1 MGWVW
6 LLRLISTF
14 RTRFKGRTQ
23 SAQLGLGGLSTWV
36 YISQKRWYIA
46 TCSTVIGQFT
56 SFSKFFVHRRWTD
69 SARARG
75 RNGRIGQA
83 LLDSR
88 QQRRRGAKSAA
99 GDRSAVRN
107 QDASQILR
115 HGFVETPSTLLEPS
129 LRAAL
134 LARAQAGGGHDISNA
149 KELRIGG
156 SLLQCVRDAVC
167 SSPTVRQA
175 AREVFSTPYVSIPY
189 VSVLSTHPG
198 QQPQLPHADDT
209 CNRELIGLIHLRPGQ
224 APTRCAPYDSSRTWP
239 TGWTAKC
246 TACDAAVPL
255 TDKMY
260 RERRHLRIG
269 FRCDSCGGGGGG
281 GGARGAGG
289 IPPRHASRRR
299 ESRPAEFGD
308 ALRAAFGELLEEGAP
323 QLCRHSLGAPPP
335 ASLPSTCREREKR
348 AWRSQDRPRVG
359 KPHPDAGDG
368 NLALSTL
375 LHRGPGTLGRD
386 ETRHVLFY
394 SLRPEY
400 ADMDPAA
407 EEAAGREAE
416 YHPDEQARP
425 SQMQPGRSREAEV
438 DAAPTACPRPAHGPC
453 R

>member
-1 MGWVW
+1 MGGPADQIPY
-6 LLRLISTF
+6 LLARSRNHCPHVGSAT
-14 RTRFKGRTQ
+14 RTSMK
-23 SAQLGLGGLSTWV
+23 
-36 YISQKRWYIA
+36 
-46 TCSTVIGQFT
+46 
-56 SFSKFFVHRRWTD
+56 
-69 SARARG
+69 RARQDDSVA
-75 RNGRIGQA
+75 RIGQA

-99 GDRSAVRN
+99 GAVVGEARASSGDRSAVRN

-189 VSVLSTHPG
+189 VSVLSTYPG

-335 ASLPSTCREREKR
+335 ASLSPRHGEREREEPR
-348 AWRSQDRPRVG
+348 AAKIG
-359 KPHPDAGDG
+359 
-368 NLALSTL
+368 
-375 LHRGPGTLGRD
+375 RG
-386 ETRHVLFY
+386 
-394 SLRPEY
+394 
-400 ADMDPAA
+400 
-407 EEAAGREAE
+407 
-416 YHPDEQARP
+416 
-425 SQMQPGRSREAEV
+425 
-438 DAAPTACPRPAHGPC
+438 
-453 R
+453 